1 MKKTIKLTRP
11 LIMNM
16 IEESVRRVL
25 KEENEINSEIQP
37 SANQEVQQPQLS
49 KALLKIKAKV
59 EEIAQMVNGNKCIP
73 VDSTWQLP
81 YTPNYTVQ
89 VYRGNSLKVVRTE
102 QSDTYYNNGGQ
113 KIESKPE
120 KDIWII
126 TDKNYKTKWNG
137 DEWGYGGLKYVLS
150 DDRKG
155 YRAYNS

>member
-25 KEENEINSEIQP
+25 KEENEINAEIQP
-37 SANQEVQQPQLS
+37 SVEQPQLS
-49 KALLKIKAKV
+49 KALLKIKTKV

>member
-11 LIMNM
+11 LIINM

-25 KEENEINSEIQP
+25 KEENEINAEIQP
-37 SANQEVQQPQLS
+37 SVEQPQLS
-49 KALLKIKAKV
+49 KALLKIKTKV

-155 YRAYNS
+155 YRAYNG